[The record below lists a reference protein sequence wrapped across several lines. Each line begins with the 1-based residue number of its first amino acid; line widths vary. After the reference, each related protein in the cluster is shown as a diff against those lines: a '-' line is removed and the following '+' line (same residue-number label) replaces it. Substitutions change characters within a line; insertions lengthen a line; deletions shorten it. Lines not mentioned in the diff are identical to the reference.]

1 MAENLGASFSI
12 DITQLK
18 AGLAQANRLIR
29 ESESEFK
36 AAAAGMDDWTTSQAG
51 LEKKIKSL
59 NDIAGLQEKKVEALK
74 AEYSRLIS
82 AGLDP
87 ASAKATELR
96 TKINNETAALEKSK
110 VEIAKQT
117 AALSE
122 LQSESSDT
130 AKETENLTSK
140 VKRQESELKTLKSH
154 YADVAAEQGDTSDEA
169 KELAR
174 QISDLS
180 GELKDN
186 KTKLKDAADAA
197 DDLDQSLDNAA
208 DSAESAGSG
217 GFTVFKGVVADLASN
232 AISNLV
238 GSVKSLVGE
247 VIDASDSMAKFE
259 QTMGFA
265 GYDNSVIAEASERVK
280 EYADRTVYELDTISN
295 TTAQLAAN
303 GVKDFSGLTEAAGNL
318 NAVAGGNADTF
329 NSFAMVLTQTA
340 GAGKLTT
347 ENWNQL
353 ANAIPGASGKLQEA
367 LKQAGAYTGDFR
379 EAMAKGQITADEF
392 NAAIMKLGN
401 EPVAVEAATSVS
413 TFEGAM
419 GDLQATAVSGLME
432 IYDTIGRENITGLI
446 TKISGLVKNIIP
458 PIRKAIQWFIDHIP
472 EIKVALVAL
481 TAATVT
487 YLGYTTAVTVMTKG
501 WMALSVAQKAVTV
514 AQKLMNAAM
523 AVNPIGLVVAAVAAL
538 VAAFVALWNK
548 SESFRNFWIG
558 LWEKIKST
566 VSPVIDGIKT
576 AFQALWDFIKPI
588 IEEIGSMFTAVWGAI
603 KAAWDLV
610 EPYFTKIWENI
621 KAIYSGVAEFFKN
634 IFSAAWEAIKLVW
647 SVAVQ
652 YFQLIWNNIK
662 VVFSAVKTTLAAF
675 FTAAWT
681 NIKLVWDTVVSY
693 FKMIWNNIKLIF
705 GVVKDVL
712 SGNFSDA
719 WEKIKEIFANVG
731 EFFGGVWGNIKDAF
745 ANVITFFQSIFK
757 IAWNAVKSVF
767 ANVGEFFGGIWE
779 TIKEKFS
786 TIGTKVADAIG
797 SAFKTAINAVIATVE
812 SAINLIPNAINGA
825 IDLIN
830 NLPNVNI
837 SPIPTISLPRLA
849 KGGVVRRATAA
860 VVGEDGA
867 EAVMPLERN
876 TSWIDLLAEKL
887 AEKTGGG
894 VVVNQTNN
902 YSQAHSRYEI
912 YKSQQ
917 ATAKAV
923 KLAMAR

>member
-1 MAENLGASFSI
+1 MAENLGASFTI

-51 LEKKIKSL
+51 LERKIKSL
-59 NDIAGLQEKKVEALK
+59 NDITGLQEKKVEALK
-74 AEYSRLIS
+74 AEYNRLIS
-82 AGLDP
+82 EGLDP
-87 ASAKATELR
+87 TSAKATDLR
-96 TKINNETAALEKSK
+96 TKINKETEALNKSK
-110 VEIAKQT
+110 SELEKQT
-117 AALSE
+117 AALQA
-122 LQSESSDT
+122 LQSESSD
-130 AKETENLTSK
+130 AEKSTEGLTKK
-140 VKRQESELKTLKSH
+140 VERQEKELKTLKSR

-169 KELAR
+169 KELAK

-186 KTKLKDAADAA
+186 KAKLKDAADAA
-197 DDLDQSLDNAA
+197 DDLDKSLEDAA
-208 DSAESAGSG
+208 DSAESAGRG
-217 GFTVFKGVVADLASN
+217 GFTVFKGIIADLASN
-232 AISNLV
+232 AISSLV
-238 GSVKSLVGE
+238 GSLKDLVGE
-247 VIDASDSMAKFE
+247 AVNASDTMYKFE

-265 GYDNSVIAEASERVK
+265 GFDGKTIDEASAKVK
-280 EYADRTVYELDTISN
+280 DYADRTVYNLDTIAN

-303 GVKDFSGLTEAAGNL
+303 GVEDFSGLTEAMGNL

-329 NSFAMVLTQTA
+329 NSAAMVLTQTA

-353 ANAIPGASGKLQEA
+353 ANAIPGASGKLMEA
-367 LKQAGAYTGDFR
+367 LKDAGAYTGDFR

-432 IYDTIGRENITGLI
+432 IYDTVGSENITGLI
-446 TKISGLVKNIIP
+446 TKISGLVKKIIP
-458 PIRKAIQWFIDHIP
+458 PIKKAIQWFIDHLP

-501 WMALSVAQKAVTV
+501 WMALSVAQKAVTA
-514 AQKLMNAAM
+514 AQKLMNIAM
-523 AVNPIGLVVAAVAAL
+523 SANPIGLVVAAIAGL
-538 VAAFVALWNK
+538 VAAFVLLWNK
-548 SESFRNFWIG
+548 SEKFRNFWIG
-558 LWEKIKST
+558 LWDKVKGVAETAWNAIKSF
-566 VSPVIDGIKT
+566 
-576 AFQALWDFIKPI
+576 FQAAWAFIEPI
-588 IEEIGSMFTAVWGAI
+588 VTEIASMFTAAWEMI

-610 EPYFTKIWENI
+610 EPYFTAIWNNI
-621 KAIYSGVAEFFKN
+621 KLVFSGVAEYFKN

-647 SVAVQ
+647 NVAVQ
-652 YFQLIWNNIK
+652 YFKMIWNNIK
-662 VVFSAVKTTLAAF
+662 AVFSVVKTTLLGF
-675 FTAAWT
+675 FQTAWT
-681 NIKLVWDTVVSY
+681 AIKAVWDTVVSY

-705 GVVKDVL
+705 SVVKDVL
-712 SGNFSDA
+712 SGDFSSA
-719 WEKIKEIFANVG
+719 WEGIKQIFANVG
-731 EFFGGVWGNIKDAF
+731 EFFSGVWDNITAVFDGVKTWFTDTFDA
-745 ANVITFFQSIFK
+745 
-757 IAWNAVKSVF
+757 AWEAVKSVF
-767 ANVGEFFGGIWE
+767 DGVGEFFDGIWE
-779 TIKEKFS
+779 TIKGSFT
-786 TIGTKVADAIG
+786 TIGTKVAEAIG
-797 SAFKTAINAVIATVE
+797 GAFKTAINAVIATVE
-812 SAINLIPNAINGA
+812 GAINLIPNAINGA

-830 NLPNVNI
+830 KLPNVEI
-837 SPIPTISLPRLA
+837 SEIPTVELPRLA

-876 TSWIDLLAEKL
+876 TGWIDLLAEKL
-887 AEKTGGG
+887 AEKVGGG

-902 YSQAHSRYEI
+902 YSQTHSRYEI

-917 ATAKAV
+917 ETAKAV